1 MIFIVELINVIEIM
15 KKNNKKL
22 IIEGK
27 NIKVIDIT
35 GKLNSY
41 VSLDEFMRRT
51 AFLEK

>member
-1 MIFIVELINVIEIM
+1 MIFIVELTNVIIIK

-22 IIEGK
+22 IIEDK

-41 VSLDEFMRRT
+41 VSLDEFMKRT
-51 AFLEK
+51 EFLEK